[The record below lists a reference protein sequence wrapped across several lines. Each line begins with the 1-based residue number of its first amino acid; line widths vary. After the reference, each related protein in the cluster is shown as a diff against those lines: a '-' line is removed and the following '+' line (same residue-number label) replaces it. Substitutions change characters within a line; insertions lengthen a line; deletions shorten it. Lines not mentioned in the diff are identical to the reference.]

1 MQDFNLQLYYKL
13 RNEFYNNLIKNKI
26 IKDTDK
32 NYIYFDD
39 NLYNLF
45 FDYFNED
52 IKQKLK

>member
-26 IKDTDK
+26 IKDTEK
-32 NYIYFDD
+32 NYLYFDD